1 MTLLTKQE
9 IERAEDAAR
18 HSYRHHMSSVR
29 GQLITQLDSYDYHL
43 IKAVESAVIEKIKAQ
58 GVVAWLHEQR
68 LESDVVTTAVK
79 QVWGKVPTGNLAA
92 YSVPLYR
99 LPEGD

>member
-1 MTLLTKQE
+1 MSLLTEQE

-43 IKAVESAVIEKIKAQ
+43 IKAIEAAVIEKIKAQ
-58 GVVAWLHEQR
+58 GAVAWLHR
-68 LESDVVTTAVK
+68 DRPESDVVTTK
-79 QVWGKVPTGNLAA
+79 FKHVWGEAVVGSLAL
-92 YSVPLYR
+92 YDIPLYR
-99 LPEGD
+99 LPEGE